1 MGQEVQKEKMR
12 EELSTQYVCLCH
24 SPGYLGKMQKLYPV
38 LALS

>member
-1 MGQEVQKEKMR
+1 MSQEEQKEKMR
-12 EELSTQYVCLCH
+12 DELSIQYVSLSH